1 MMINLWAAA
10 AAFLAL
16 HLLVSGTR
24 LRARAIGVIGET
36 PYLGF
41 FSLAS
46 IGGIVW
52 LCMAYNATDDMP
64 NRLYWVAPAWL
75 SHSAPLVMM
84 VAFLFA
90 LIGLT
95 TPNPTAV
102 KAEALIDKPDT
113 VKGMLRITR
122 HPFLWAVMIWAALHV
137 GLNGDRASIIFFG
150 TYLLLAALGT
160 LSIDEK
166 RKKSLGERWT
176 GFASQTSNLPFAA
189 IIAGRNRLAIS
200 ELGWWRIMLGLV
212 FFGGIFYAHLWLFGV
227 SPVPGW
233 APY

>member
-1 MMINLWAAA
+1 MINLWAAA
-10 AAFLAL
+10 AFFLAL
-16 HLLVSGTR
+16 HLLVSGTG
-24 LRARAIGVIGET
+24 LRARLVGAIGEK
-36 PYLGF
+36 PYMAL

-52 LCMAYNATDDMP
+52 LCMAYNATDDVP
-64 NRLYWVAPAWL
+64 NRLYWVAPVWL
-75 SHSAPLVMM
+75 VHAAPLVMII
-84 VAFLFA
+84 AFLFA

-113 VKGMLRITR
+113 IRGMLRITR
-122 HPFLWAVMIWAALHV
+122 HPFLWSVMIWSALHL

-166 RKKSLGERWT
+166 RKKALGERWT
-176 GFASQTSNLPFAA
+176 SFASKTSNVPFGA

-200 ELGWWRIMLGLV
+200 ELGWWRILLGLV
-212 FFGGIFYAHLWLFGV
+212 FFGAMFYGHLWLFGV

>member
-1 MMINLWAAA
+1 MINLWAAA
-10 AAFLAL
+10 AFFLAL
-16 HLLVSGTR
+16 HLLVSGTGLRSR
-24 LRARAIGVIGET
+24 LVGAIGEK
-36 PYLGF
+36 PYMAL

-52 LCMAYNATDDMP
+52 LCMAYNATDDVP
-64 NRLYWVAPAWL
+64 NRLYWVAPIWL
-75 SHSAPLVMM
+75 VHAAPLVMII
-84 VAFLFA
+84 AFLFA

-113 VKGMLRITR
+113 IRGMLRITR
-122 HPFLWAVMIWAALHV
+122 HPFLWAVMIWSALHL

-166 RKKSLGERWT
+166 RKKALGVRWA
-176 GFASQTSNLPFAA
+176 GFVSQTSNVPFGA
-189 IIAGRNRLAIS
+189 IIAGRNRLVIS
-200 ELGWWRIMLGLV
+200 ELGWWRILLGLV
-212 FFGGIFYAHLWLFGV
+212 FFGALFYGHLWLFGV

>member
-1 MMINLWAAA
+1 MINLWAAA
-10 AAFLAL
+10 AFFLAL
-16 HLLVSGTR
+16 HLLVSGTGLRSR
-24 LRARAIGVIGET
+24 LVGAIGEK
-36 PYLGF
+36 PYMAL

-46 IGGIVW
+46 IGGIAW
-52 LCMAYNATDDMP
+52 LCMAYNATDDVP
-64 NRLYWVAPAWL
+64 NRLYWVAPIWL
-75 SHSAPLVMM
+75 VHAAPLVMII
-84 VAFLFA
+84 AFLFA

-113 VKGMLRITR
+113 IRGMLRITR
-122 HPFLWAVMIWAALHV
+122 HPFLWAVMIWSALHL

-166 RKKSLGERWT
+166 RKKALGVRWA
-176 GFASQTSNLPFAA
+176 GFVSQTSNVPFGA
-189 IIAGRNRLAIS
+189 IIASRNRLVIS
-200 ELGWWRIMLGLV
+200 ELGWWRILLGLV
-212 FFGGIFYAHLWLFGV
+212 FFGALFYGHLWLFGV

>member
-1 MMINLWAAA
+1 MINLWAAA
-10 AAFLAL
+10 AFFLAL
-16 HLLVSGTR
+16 HLLVSGTGIRAVLVKR
-24 LRARAIGVIGET
+24 LGET
-36 PYLGF
+36 PYTAL

-52 LCMAYNATDDMP
+52 LCMAYNATDDVP
-64 NRLYWVAPAWL
+64 NRLYWVAPVWL
-75 SHSAPLVMM
+75 VHSASLIMI

-102 KAEALIDKPDT
+102 KAEALVDKPDT
-113 VKGMLRITR
+113 VRGMLRITR
-122 HPFLWAVMIWAALHV
+122 HPFLWSVMIWSALHI

-166 RKKSLGERWT
+166 RKKALGERWT

-189 IIAGRNRLAIS
+189 IIAGRNKLAIS
-200 ELGWWRIMLGLV
+200 ELGWWRILLGLV
-212 FFGGIFYAHLWLFGV
+212 FFGALFYGHLWLFSV

>member
-1 MMINLWAAA
+1 MINLTAAA
-10 AAFLAL
+10 IFFLAL
-16 HLLVSGTR
+16 HLIVSGTGV
-24 LRARAIGVIGET
+24 RARLVKGLGET
-36 PYLGF
+36 PYLAL

-64 NRLYWVAPAWL
+64 NRLYWIAPDWL
-75 SHSAPLVMM
+75 VHSAPLVMLI
-84 VAFLFA
+84 AFLFA

-102 KAEALIDKPDT
+102 KAEALLDKPDT
-113 VKGMLRITR
+113 IKGMLRITR
-122 HPFLWAVMIWAALHV
+122 HPFLWAVMIWAILHI

-160 LSIDEK
+160 LAIDEK
-166 RKKSLGERWT
+166 RKKALGERWT
-176 GFASQTSNLPFAA
+176 SFAAQTSNLPFSA
-189 IIAGRNRLAIS
+189 IIAGRNRLVIA
-200 ELGWWRIMLGLV
+200 ELGWWRILLGLV

>member
-1 MMINLWAAA
+1 MINLWAAA
-10 AAFLAL
+10 AFFLAL
-16 HLLVSGTR
+16 HLLVSGTGLRSR
-24 LRARAIGVIGET
+24 LVGAIGEK
-36 PYLGF
+36 PYMAL

-52 LCMAYNATDDMP
+52 LCMAYNATDDVP
-64 NRLYWVAPAWL
+64 NRLYWVAPIWL
-75 SHSAPLVMM
+75 VHAAPLVMII
-84 VAFLFA
+84 AFLFA

-113 VKGMLRITR
+113 IRGMLRITR
-122 HPFLWAVMIWAALHV
+122 HPFLWAVMIWSALHL

-166 RKKSLGERWT
+166 RKKALGVRWA
-176 GFASQTSNLPFAA
+176 GFVSQTSNVPFGA
-189 IIAGRNRLAIS
+189 IIASRNRLVIS
-200 ELGWWRIMLGLV
+200 ELGWWRILLGLV
-212 FFGGIFYAHLWLFGV
+212 FFGALFYGHLWLFGV